1 MNAHAIE
8 TKALRFEAGPYC
20 RLEVDAALLE
30 GKMTAIAGP
39 KGPGKTTLLL
49 LIAGLLKPAGGT
61 IVVRGR
67 PAAEY
72 TRLELATELAMLP
85 QSREAL
91 PELTVRELVAFGR
104 TPRLGRFRQRLG
116 EADEREID
124 WALRQMSM
132 RSCEDRM
139 VHTLSGGERQKA
151 LIAMALAQ
159 RTGILLLDE
168 PTTYLDIAHQ
178 LELMRVLKKL
188 NREAGLTIVMVLHDL
203 QQAAAFCDE
212 LIALKAGGI
221 AARGVPSR
229 VITPAFLR
237 DVYEIEAEVR
247 FDEPYP
253 LIIPLPGPAAEE
265 EAILVV
271 TDTYRVASGEGGRLA
286 AYWSAREDLG
296 TMPGFLGMELLQ
308 SEKKSAG
315 DEISVITR
323 WRTAED
329 AAVWQAATSELVPD
343 AAFPAGPAILSH
355 ESSLKLVKVRRM
367 PLRRT

>member
-1 MNAHAIE
+1 MKAIE

-20 RLEVDAALLE
+20 QLEVDAGVLE
-30 GKMTAIAGP
+30 GKVTAIVGP
-39 KGPGKTTLLL
+39 NGSGKSTLLH

-61 IVVRGR
+61 VVVRGR

-116 EADEREID
+116 EEDEREID

-132 RSCEDRM
+132 RSYEDRM

-159 RTGILLLDE
+159 KTGILLLDE

-178 LELMRVLKKL
+178 LELMRVLKRL

-212 LIALKAGGI
+212 LIALKSGSI
-221 AARGVPSR
+221 AARGVPRR
-229 VITPAFLR
+229 VITSAFLR

-253 LIIPLPGPAAEE
+253 LIIPLPEPPAEE
-265 EAILVV
+265 EAVMV
-271 TDTYRVASGEGGRLA
+271 ATDTYRVASGEGERLV
-286 AYWSAREDLG
+286 AYWSVREDLPA
-296 TMPGFLGMELLQ
+296 MPGFLGMELLQ
-308 SEKKSAG
+308 SEKKSVG

-323 WRTAED
+323 WRTAGDADAWREAAADYAAD
-329 AAVWQAATSELVPD
+329 AAY
-343 AAFPAGPAILSH
+343 PAEIAIRSH
-355 ESSLKLVKVRRM
+355 SSSLRLVKVRRM
-367 PLRRT
+367 PFQRR

>member
-1 MNAHAIE
+1 MKAIE

-20 RLEVDAALLE
+20 QLEVDAAVLE
-30 GKMTAIAGP
+30 GKVTAIIGP
-39 KGPGKTTLLL
+39 NGSGKSTLLH
-49 LIAGLLKPAGGT
+49 LIAGLLKPDGGT
-61 IVVRGR
+61 VIVNGR
-67 PAAEY
+67 PAADY
-72 TRLELATELAMLP
+72 TRQAFATTLAMLP

-116 EADEREID
+116 EDDEREID

-132 RSCEDRM
+132 RSYEDRM

-159 RTGILLLDE
+159 KTGILLLDE

-212 LIALKAGGI
+212 LIALKAGSI
-221 AARGVPSR
+221 AARGVPSS
-229 VITPAFLR
+229 VITSAFLR

-247 FDEPYP
+247 FGEPYP
-253 LIIPLPGPAAEE
+253 LIVPLPEPVGEE
-265 EAILVV
+265 EAVIVA
-271 TDTYRVASGEGGRLA
+271 TDTYCVASGEGDRMI
-286 AYWSAREDLG
+286 AYWSARDDLPA
-296 TMPGFLGMELLQ
+296 MPGFLGMELLQ
-308 SEKKSAG
+308 SEKKSVG

-323 WRTAED
+323 WRTAEAAD
-329 AAVWQAATSELVPD
+329 AWKVTSADQESNT
-343 AAFPAGPAILSH
+343 AFSETLEIRSH
-355 ESSLKLVKVRRM
+355 ESSLRLVKVRRM
-367 PLRRT
+367 PHRRT